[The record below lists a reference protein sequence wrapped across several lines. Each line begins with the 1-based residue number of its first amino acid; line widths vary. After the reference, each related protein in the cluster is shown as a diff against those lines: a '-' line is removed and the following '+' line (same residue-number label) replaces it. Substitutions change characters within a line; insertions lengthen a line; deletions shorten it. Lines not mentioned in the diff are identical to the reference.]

1 MHIKE
6 KHKEYHY
13 QISFDFTDFSNE
25 EKVFNDVFSKL
36 QELFGEKE
44 ISSFKIGISWG
55 KEIDSVQRD
64 LLKKSL
70 QHKINLEFAKKNN
83 LKINFSD
90 PESVFLI
97 HFPKK
102 TIFLRI
108 NPVFVYGRYSKYLRS
123 IAQTEYFCNKCG
135 GYGCWYCKD
144 TGHFSEDSV
153 EQLIGDYFKKYFL
166 AKDIILHGAGRE
178 DMDVLMLGKGRPFIM
193 QIISPEKKTIFLK
206 NLEDEINQKLKGKVS
221 VNSLK
226 FVTSKE
232 VSPLKDT
239 PHNKIYQALV
249 KAEQKIT
256 SQNIG
261 QFVLG
266 KEFSVI
272 QTTPVRVEK
281 RRTMMD
287 REKKVTLIEAK
298 LVDDFHFSLVLK
310 TSHGTYVKEFI
321 SGDDN
326 RTKPSVSEIL
336 GVPCYCE
343 KLDVLEIMDNDNE

>member
-1 MHIKE
+1 MHVKE

-13 QISFDFTDFSNE
+13 QVTFDFNDFSSEN
-25 EKVFNDVFSKL
+25 KVFNSVFSKL
-36 QELFGEKE
+36 QELLAGKE
-44 ISSFKIGISWG
+44 ISSFKISVSWG
-55 KEIDSVQRD
+55 KEIDTIQKD
-64 LLKKSL
+64 ILKKSL
-70 QHKINLEFAKKNN
+70 QHKLNLEFAEKNN
-83 LKINFSD
+83 LKIDFDN
-90 PESVFLI
+90 PESIFLI
-97 HFPKK
+97 DFPKK

-108 NPVFVYGRYSKYLRS
+108 NPVFVYGKYCKYSRS

-144 TGHFSEDSV
+144 TGHFSEESV
-153 EQLIGDYFKKYFL
+153 EQLIGEYFKQYFL

-178 DMDVLMLGKGRPFIM
+178 DMDVLMLGSGRPFIM
-193 QIISPEKKTIFLK
+193 QIISPEKRTTDLK
-206 NLEDEINQKLKGKVS
+206 KLENEINQNLTGKVS

-226 FVTSKE
+226 FVTSND

-239 PHNKIYQALV
+239 PHDKIYQALV
-249 KAEQKIT
+249 KTEQKIML
-256 SQNIG
+256 QNIG
-261 QFVLG
+261 QLSLA
-266 KEFSVI
+266 KEFFVI

-298 LVDDFHFSLVLK
+298 LIDDFHFSLVLK

-326 RTKPSVSEIL
+326 RTKPNISEII
-336 GVPCYCE
+336 GIPCYCE
-343 KLDVLEIMDNDNE
+343 QLDVMEIIDKK